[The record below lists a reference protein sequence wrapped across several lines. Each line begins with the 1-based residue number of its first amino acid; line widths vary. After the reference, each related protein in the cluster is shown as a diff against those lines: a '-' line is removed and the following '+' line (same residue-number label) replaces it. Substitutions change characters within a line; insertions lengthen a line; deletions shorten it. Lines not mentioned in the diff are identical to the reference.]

1 MRHTLVAVLS
11 GTQAR
16 CFNYEP
22 TALTLTELT
31 GLRSPEHELHGQE
44 LWSTLKPGR
53 NRGTSGQAHSYDD
66 HRANHR
72 LESERRFAHQVI
84 EHLVY
89 LQKTH
94 HAEVLILAAEPQFL
108 GILRSM
114 ISPTLQQSLE
124 ITELAKE
131 LCNLTST
138 ELHHYL
144 AKKELLPEPKRLL
157 SQ

>member
-16 CFNYEP
+16 CFECEP
-22 TALTLTELT
+22 TDRKLTELT
-31 GLRSPEHELHGQE
+31 GLRSPDHELHDQA

-53 NRGTSGQAHSYDD
+53 NRGTATQAHSYDD

-72 LESERRFAHQVI
+72 LESERRFAHRVVD
-84 EHLVY
+84 HLGY
-89 LQKTH
+89 LEKTH
-94 HAEVLILAAEPQFL
+94 PAEALILVAEPQFL

-114 ISPTLQQSLE
+114 ISPKLHQSWQ
-124 ITELAKE
+124 ITELAKD
-131 LCNLTST
+131 LCNLTPT

-144 AKKELLPEPKRLL
+144 AKKEMLPAPKRLMYH
-157 SQ
+157 